1 MRMAN
6 GFGLIHCVV
15 CGSQRYNMDYEAKN
29 RMEELMS
36 RRNYKPPGV
45 DRGHWTLQEVGRVC
59 LLGYHKNVQPRVAPT
74 YIDIVVLVAQSCV
87 TL

>member
-36 RRNYKPPGV
+36 RRNDKPPGV
-45 DRGHWTLQEVGRVC
+45 DRGHWTLQEVGKESA
-59 LLGYHKNVQPRVAPT
+59 Y
-74 YIDIVVLVAQSCV
+74 LVITRMV
-87 TL
+87 NLE